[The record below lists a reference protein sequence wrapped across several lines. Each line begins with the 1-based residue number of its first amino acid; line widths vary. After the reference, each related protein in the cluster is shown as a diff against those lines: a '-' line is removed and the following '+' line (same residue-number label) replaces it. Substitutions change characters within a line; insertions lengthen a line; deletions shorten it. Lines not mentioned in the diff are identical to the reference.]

1 MIPRAPLAAA
11 AVLLALAGCAGTRP
25 VEGRP
30 AARAG
35 WTVYALRELRFEA
48 PAAWRATGDER
59 RVRLEAPGGDARL
72 ELSVPEAALADER
85 ACLAAAEER
94 LAERQAALERARRHP
109 TRFAGRP
116 AQTLEADQGGWHL
129 WAIVACDGGTEY
141 RVFFTA
147 ATPASSEALEVWK
160 TLLATARVGGE
171 A

>member
-1 MIPRAPLAAA
+1 MTLRAPLAAA
-11 AVLLALAGCAGTRP
+11 AVLLALAGCRGTRP

-35 WTVYALRELRFEA
+35 WMVYGVRELRFEA
-48 PAAWRATGDER
+48 PAAWHATGDER
-59 RVRLEAPGGDARL
+59 RVRIEAPGGDARL
-72 ELSVPEAALADER
+72 ELSVPEAAFADER

-94 LAERQAALERARRHP
+94 LAERQATLERARRHP

-116 AQTLEADQGGWHL
+116 AQTLEADQGGWHV
-129 WAIVACDGGTEY
+129 WAIAACDGGDQY

-147 ATPASSEALEVWK
+147 STPASSEALEVWK
-160 TLLATARVGGE
+160 TLLATARIGGE